1 MKIKYKYF
9 YFFTLIFILT
19 GCERV
24 SEDAKNAGFK
34 SDEEFNLHLQ
44 NLKNERDRKLK
55 EQILVVSNLDSFVTF
70 ESYSDSLEK
79 LSLDRRR
86 YISEGGDD
94 YNLLY
99 ASKALSERNEEI
111 SGYIDGRLKSYKDAY
126 ECISEL
132 DEPKDEDSYGYS
144 LLKTLYDME
153 VSLCKINN
161 TQYLEYD
168 YTSASTAAR
177 KLANSEKKAI
187 NIEEAEIMFN
197 IYFKEALLE
206 EWGNWLWKAEYI
218 TNQ

>member
-9 YFFTLIFILT
+9 YFFTLIFILI

-44 NLKNERDRKLK
+44 SLKDERDRKLK

-70 ESYSDSLEK
+70 ESYSNSLEK

-99 ASKALSERNEEI
+99 ASKVLSERNEEI
-111 SGYIDGRLKSYKDAY
+111 TSYIDGRTQTAMDIYD
-126 ECISEL
+126 CIENL
-132 DEPKDEDSYGYS
+132 EEPDEDSFAYD
-144 LLKTLYDME
+144 LLKTLYDLNVE
-153 VSLCKINN
+153 LCK
-161 TQYLEYD
+161 TQFNQTLEFD
-168 YTSASTAAR
+168 YKSASTAAR
-177 KLANSEKKAI
+177 KLVNSEKKS
-187 NIEEAEIMFN
+187 NSIEEAEIMFN
-197 IYFKEALLE
+197 IFINEAILKENE
-206 EWGNWLWKAEYI
+206 ENDYER
-218 TNQ
+218 